1 MDKKFVE
8 YSGDNRGQFSL
19 PATSQPTINSTLW
32 GSHRIRNFYKIVFSL
47 QIC

>member
-19 PATSQPTINSTLW
+19 PATSQPPINSTLW